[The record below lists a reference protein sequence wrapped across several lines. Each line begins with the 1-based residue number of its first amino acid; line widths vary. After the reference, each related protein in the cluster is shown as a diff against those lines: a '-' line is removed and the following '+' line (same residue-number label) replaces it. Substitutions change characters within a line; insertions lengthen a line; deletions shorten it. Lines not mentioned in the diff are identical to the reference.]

1 MSSKRQQLPLA
12 KVNEQQRRLTE
23 MAARKHQHNAM
34 RDSRRM
40 PGHGP
45 RGQKGR

>member
-12 KVNEQQRRLTE
+12 KLNDQQRRFFEAT
-23 MAARKHQHNAM
+23 ARKHQHTAA